1 MQKNNLKKLLFPI
14 ISLFVVLLL
23 IASSFTSIVD
33 LYRPPIKDS
42 VMKSQIP
49 KNKKVTV
56 NLSQTEFKEQAE
68 EAINSWNSDLHRKL
82 FIITQNQH
90 PTIIIADLS
99 NEQINKLSKDADYG
113 EHILGVTTGGA
124 IYMNAGFLSKS
135 NNQGL
140 IVPVFEHELGHVIG
154 LKHINGDALM
164 NSSIQTTSFITRYD
178 IKVAKY
184 ILKKI
189 H

>member
-1 MQKNNLKKLLFPI
+1 MLKNKHKKVLFPI
-14 ISLFVVLLL
+14 VSLFAVLLL
-23 IASSFTSIVD
+23 IMSSFTFIVY

-49 KNKKVTV
+49 KNKKVTI

-68 EAINSWNSDLHRKL
+68 KAINSWNSDLHRKL
-82 FIITQNQH
+82 FIITQKQH
-90 PTIIIADLS
+90 PTILIADLS
-99 NEQINKLSKDADYG
+99 NKQINKLSKDADYG
-113 EHILGVTTGGA
+113 EHILGVTTTGA
-124 IYMNAGFLSKS
+124 IYMNAGFLNESE
-135 NNQGL
+135 NRGL
-140 IVPVFEHELGHVIG
+140 ITPVFEHELGHVIG

-164 NSSIQTTSFITRYD
+164 NSSIQTTSFITKYD

>member
-1 MQKNNLKKLLFPI
+1 M
-14 ISLFVVLLL
+14 
-23 IASSFTSIVD
+23 
-33 LYRPPIKDS
+33 
-42 VMKSQIP
+42 
-49 KNKKVTV
+49 
-56 NLSQTEFKEQAE
+56 
-68 EAINSWNSDLHRKL
+68 
-82 FIITQNQH
+82 
-90 PTIIIADLS
+90 
-99 NEQINKLSKDADYG
+99 
-113 EHILGVTTGGA
+113 
-124 IYMNAGFLSKS
+124 
-135 NNQGL
+135 

>member
-1 MQKNNLKKLLFPI
+1 
-14 ISLFVVLLL
+14 
-23 IASSFTSIVD
+23 
-33 LYRPPIKDS
+33 
-42 VMKSQIP
+42 
-49 KNKKVTV
+49 
-56 NLSQTEFKEQAE
+56 
-68 EAINSWNSDLHRKL
+68 
-82 FIITQNQH
+82 
-90 PTIIIADLS
+90 
-99 NEQINKLSKDADYG
+99 
-113 EHILGVTTGGA
+113 
-124 IYMNAGFLSKS
+124 MNAGFLSKS